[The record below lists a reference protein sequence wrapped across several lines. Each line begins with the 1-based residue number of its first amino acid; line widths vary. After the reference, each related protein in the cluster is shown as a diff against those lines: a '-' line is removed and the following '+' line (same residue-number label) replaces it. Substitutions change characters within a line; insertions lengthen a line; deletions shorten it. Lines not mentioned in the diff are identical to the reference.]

1 MQILLDMLTM
11 MNRSAFLIL
20 VRNISIY
27 ILCGTLRY
35 SSFVSVSTVF
45 MFLCLQ
51 VTGVMT
57 QGRGDG
63 KEWVTSFKVSYS
75 MDDYNE
81 AYVTDQYGN
90 HRVRKS
96 GIREYV

>member
-1 MQILLDMLTM
+1 MQILLDMRTM

-45 MFLCLQ
+45 MFF
-51 VTGVMT
+51 VPTGN
-57 QGRGDG
+57 RGDDARS
-63 KEWVTSFKVSYS
+63 W
-75 MDDYNE
+75 
-81 AYVTDQYGN
+81 
-90 HRVRKS
+90 
-96 GIREYV
+96 

>member
-1 MQILLDMLTM
+1 
-11 MNRSAFLIL
+11 
-20 VRNISIY
+20 
-27 ILCGTLRY
+27 
-35 SSFVSVSTVF
+35 
-45 MFLCLQ
+45 
-51 VTGVMT
+51 MT

-96 GIREYV
+96 GIREYVWTFHKIPSDFFAKNYYFNHSKFLYHSERQIIHKYLDHL